1 MDNIKVAQDER
12 VVITIPNDFISDPVK
27 PIENEKTGMQ
37 KRINVPDHGSTL
49 YPAKWIHEVEGN
61 KEFSTISVK
70 PDHYFVFQKR
80 TNVTDENGKTVY
92 SKEQITA
99 SALADIVKEKA
110 EYVGYNIPASWVH
123 DTKNPDYKTVS
134 FLDAEKGYVSV
145 TVASKFIMPSKFDNQ
160 EVHFSFPRVSTKE
173 GNEPNT
179 PYTVD
184 ISFKDENNNDEY
196 VHENISTAEL
206 KNMLNESKKA
216 QSAFRSVSLDSDKVR
231 KVEIDGHKPFFSVRY
246 SNDGKS
252 LEAVLPEW
260 AVKIKDGIA
269 KISMPAK
276 KEDGSEFTVSVSA
289 SELQNGD
296 WVDLGK
302 QDINFVSEFIPQIS
316 GYLQR
321 QAERAEKQLNAQT
334 QSNTVTNTEGFS
346 NADSESPFIDGPS
359 PAEEEENSVMHR
371 GVHR

>member
-1 MDNIKVAQDER
+1 MDDNKVAQDER

-27 PIENEKTGMQ
+27 PIVNEMTGVL
-37 KRINVPDHGSTL
+37 KRINVPDHGSAL

-61 KEFSTISVK
+61 KGFSTITEQ
-70 PDHYFVFQKR
+70 PDYYFVFQKR
-80 TNVTDENGKTVY
+80 TNATDESGKTVY

-99 SALADIVKEKA
+99 TALADIIKEKA
-110 EYVGYNIPASWVH
+110 VYVNYNIPASWVH

-134 FLDAEKGYVSV
+134 FLDAKKGYVSV
-145 TVASKFIMPSKFDNQ
+145 TIESKHIRPSKFDDQ
-160 EVHFSFPRVSTKE
+160 EVRFSFPRVSTKE

-184 ISFKDENNNDEY
+184 ISFKNGNNTNGY
-196 VHENISTAEL
+196 VHENVSTAEL
-206 KNMLNESKKA
+206 KNMINESKKA

-231 KVEIDGHKPFFSVRY
+231 KVEIDGHKPFYSVRY

-260 AVKIKDGIA
+260 AVRIKDGIA

-321 QAERAEKQLNAQT
+321 QAERAEKQSNAQT

-359 PAEEEENSVMHR
+359 PAEEENSVMHR